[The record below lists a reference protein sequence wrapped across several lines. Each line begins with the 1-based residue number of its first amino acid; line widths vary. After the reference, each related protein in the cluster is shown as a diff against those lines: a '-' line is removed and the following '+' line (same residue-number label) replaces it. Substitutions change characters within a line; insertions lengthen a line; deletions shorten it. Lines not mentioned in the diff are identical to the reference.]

1 MHIDQYINDGQD
13 PIVVEKLLLKLQDML
28 ASASEEVTYI
38 AVQKKPAITL
48 FPNSIALTNKRVFI
62 CKSTKWGLATHFDI
76 VNWQDIED
84 LSFKE
89 GILGSQVT
97 FTKHD
102 GETLTM
108 AYVPKDQVRKL
119 YRAGMAALQSPSNT
133 DGTEMPI
140 LQDAADPADELTIK
154 LKKLKTLFERE
165 LITEAEY
172 ENKKNELLSQL

>member
-1 MHIDQYINDGQD
+1 
-13 PIVVEKLLLKLQDML
+13 
-28 ASASEEVTYI
+28 
-38 AVQKKPAITL
+38 
-48 FPNSIALTNKRVFI
+48 
-62 CKSTKWGLATHFDI
+62 

-119 YRAGMAALQSPSNT
+119 YRAGMAAIQSPSNT
-133 DGTEMPI
+133 DGTEAPI
-140 LQDAADPADELTIK
+140 LPDAADPADELTAK